1 MKVQRSHK
9 KTAGIV
15 LLAGIIF
22 SPLVILAQPSS
33 DSSTLPRLGNGR
45 PDMQGTWDFRTITP
59 LQRPSSL
66 EGKEFL
72 TEDEFQEFEDSE
84 LVRRDR
90 DNFTD
95 TTTTGDYN
103 QFWYDRGEDL
113 LDDMRTSLVTD
124 PPDGRIPSLTEAA
137 RDRNSSRREAAR
149 LAEGIEVRPL
159 AERCIMGFN
168 SGPPMIPSAY
178 NNNVQIV
185 QTDDYFVI
193 HNEMIHNIRP
203 VRLTDTEHREVP
215 RKWEGDS
222 VATWEGDTLI
232 VETKNFARSTAF
244 GNSSANMHLV
254 EKFWLIDANTLGYE
268 FTISDPATWTAP
280 WTAMFP
286 MRRAELPMYE
296 YACHEGNYGMM
307 NILSGHRIEE
317 ARTEAND

>member
-103 QFWYDRGEDL
+103 QFWYDPVSY
-113 LDDMRTSLVTD
+113 TH
-124 PPDGRIPSLTEAA
+124 LT
-137 RDRNSSRREAAR
+137 
-149 LAEGIEVRPL
+149 LP
-159 AERCIMGFN
+159 
-168 SGPPMIPSAY
+168 
-178 NNNVQIV
+178 
-185 QTDDYFVI
+185 
-193 HNEMIHNIRP
+193 
-203 VRLTDTEHREVP
+203 
-215 RKWEGDS
+215 
-222 VATWEGDTLI
+222 
-232 VETKNFARSTAF
+232 TKA
-244 GNSSANMHLV
+244 
-254 EKFWLIDANTLGYE
+254 
-268 FTISDPATWTAP
+268 
-280 WTAMFP
+280 
-286 MRRAELPMYE
+286 
-296 YACHEGNYGMM
+296 
-307 NILSGHRIEE
+307 
-317 ARTEAND
+317 

>member
-124 PPDGRIPSLTEAA
+124 PPDGRIPGLTEAA

-232 VETKNFARSTAF
+232 VETKNFARATSF
-244 GNSSANMHLV
+244 GNSSANMH
-254 EKFWLIDANTLGYE
+254 
-268 FTISDPATWTAP
+268 
-280 WTAMFP
+280 
-286 MRRAELPMYE
+286 
-296 YACHEGNYGMM
+296 
-307 NILSGHRIEE
+307 
-317 ARTEAND
+317 